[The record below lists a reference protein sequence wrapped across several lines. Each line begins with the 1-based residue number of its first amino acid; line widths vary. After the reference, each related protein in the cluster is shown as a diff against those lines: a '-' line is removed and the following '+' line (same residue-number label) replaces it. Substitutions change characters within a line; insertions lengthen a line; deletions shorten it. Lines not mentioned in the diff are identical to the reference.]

1 MRVYDSNENGGVM
14 RRLILVGSLLLLIC
28 GSVPALP
35 KIAVLKAIVE
45 EGIDKSVVSLV
56 TEKLAEELVSSKQ
69 YIVLD
74 RTNIEQVLREKE
86 FQASGLVKDAEVKR
100 FGEYLGADLVVA
112 IKVSRLSNTYLVN
125 AKIIEVVTGAIA
137 AQASDSQ
144 EGTAAVVV
152 EIAERVGVRLLGG
165 VPDNPVVKTTPSNQQ
180 SKVQSRTPAGVDST
194 NAIFVYITRT
204 GEKYHRDGCRYLSE
218 SKIPISLKDAK
229 ARGYAPCSVCRPPG

>member
-1 MRVYDSNENGGVM
+1 MKK
-14 RRLILVGSLLLLIC
+14 LILVGSLLLLIVC
-28 GSVPALP
+28 GSVAALP
-35 KIAVLKAIVE
+35 KIAVLQAIVE
-45 EGIDKSVVSLV
+45 EGIDKSVASLV
-56 TEKLAEELVSSKQ
+56 TEELTEELVSSKQ

-112 IKVSRLSNTYLVN
+112 IKVSKLSNTYFVN

-144 EGTAAVVV
+144 EGTAAVAV

-165 VPDNPVVKTTPSNQQ
+165 VPDDPVVKTTPSSQQ
-180 SKVQSRTPAGVDST
+180 SKVQSRTPAESDTTST
-194 NAIFVYITRT
+194 MVVFITRT
-204 GEKYHRDGCRYLSE
+204 GEKYHRDGCRYLSK
-218 SKIPISLKDAK
+218 SKISISLKDAK
-229 ARGYAPCSVCRPPG
+229 ARGYTPCSVCRPPG